1 MDLDAIMPK
10 DADGIRDAFAG
21 KTDTGKSMEVTVKK
35 NQEGENTHTLLSFSE
50 IVEDHGE
57 LMHYAIFFQEIN
69 EQKKYQNALI
79 ALNNQLE
86 NRVGERTATL
96 EKTNQAL
103 KKSLSDQEQ
112 MSDQLEKSNQSLRTT
127 VEHLNKMQNRLIQT
141 ERMTALGNLVAS
153 LTHEISTPI
162 GSAMTTG
169 SFIKEKTKDV
179 SKAFGSGSLTKSAFH
194 EYVAYLDES
203 TDIINRNLTHAAELM
218 SNFKQMAA
226 DQTQLE
232 LRCSNMKELI
242 DEILLSLKPVLNRK
256 EIEYIID
263 VDDGINVSVIPGYM
277 TQIFFNN
284 LLTNSLKHGFDKR
297 EEGKITIKIKEDNGR
312 IHIHY
317 EDDGNGIDE
326 VHKHELFKPFFS
338 TVSRQSRDG
347 LSGIGL
353 GLYIIKKN
361 C

>member
-1 MDLDAIMPK
+1 MK
-10 DADGIRDAFAG
+10 
-21 KTDTGKSMEVTVKK
+21 
-35 NQEGENTHTLLSFSE
+35 
-50 IVEDHGE
+50 
-57 LMHYAIFFQEIN
+57 
-69 EQKKYQNALI
+69 I
-79 ALNNQLE
+79 ALE
-86 NRVGERTATL
+86 SYCDTRK
-96 EKTNQAL
+96 KTNQAL

-162 GSAMTTG
+162 GSAMTTGG

-277 TQIFFNN
+277 TQIFNN

-338 TVSRQSRDG
+338 TVSSRAEMVFG
-347 LSGIGL
+347 YRSRTI
-353 GLYIIKKN
+353 YN
-361 C
+361 